1 MTYAYGLTLRFNIQ
15 DHESIQAF
23 LYDHDIFTFQEGEMS
38 EDSDGNV
45 ILINEDSLIKIFSE
59 DKSQLEDILNK
70 LNDQFPAITSSISE
84 ITSNFNDAWKEF
96 SKPIIVSDKV
106 LIQPSWLEFEERREI
121 EIILDPGLAFGAGS
135 HETTLLC
142 MRKLEELITSSK
154 INTLLDVG
162 CGSGILSIL
171 ASKLGVTK
179 VTGIDNDE
187 QAISSSIENANRNEI
202 HNTEFSTGLLS
213 ELERTYDLVVA
224 NIISSVLNTLMK
236 DIKEK
241 IKPGGILVLS
251 GLLKDEVEEFK
262 ERHGLEGFKVR
273 ELGEWVVVWGRLIN
287 QDHYKQPLQD

>member
-1 MTYAYGLTLRFNIQ
+1 MA
-15 DHESIQAF
+15 
-23 LYDHDIFTFQEGEMS
+23 
-38 EDSDGNV
+38 EDADGNV

-59 DKSQLEDILNK
+59 DKIQLEDILTSLK
-70 LNDQFPAITSSISE
+70 VQFPNIATSISA

-96 SKPIIVSDKV
+96 SKPIIVSDKI

-142 MRKLEELITSSK
+142 MRKLEELITSNK

-171 ASKLGVTK
+171 ASKLSVKK

-187 QAISSSIENANRNEI
+187 QAISSSLENANRNKI
-202 HNTEFSTGLLS
+202 PNTEFSTGLLR
-213 ELERTYDLVVA
+213 ELEGKYDLVVA
-224 NIISSVLNTLMK
+224 NIISSVLDTLIK

-241 IKPGGILVLS
+241 VKPGGILVLS

-262 ERHGLEGFKVR
+262 LRHGLEGFEVE
-273 ELGEWVVVWGRLIN
+273 ELGDWVVVWGLLT
-287 QDHYKQPLQD
+287 KELVL

>member
-1 MTYAYGLTLRFNIQ
+1 LTYAYALTLRFNDKDQ
-15 DHESIQAF
+15 ELIQAF
-23 LYDHDIFTFQEGEMS
+23 LYENEISTFQEGEMA
-38 EDSDGNV
+38 EDADGNV
-45 ILINEDSLIKIFSE
+45 VLINEDSLIRIFSE
-59 DKSQLEDILNK
+59 ERGELENISHALKN
-70 LNDQFPAITSSISE
+70 QFPEILSSISE
-84 ITSNFNDAWKEF
+84 INSNFNDAWKEF
-96 SKPIIVSDKV
+96 SKPIIVSDRI

-142 MRKLEELITSSK
+142 MRKLEELIATNK
-154 INTLLDVG
+154 IDSLLDVG

-171 ASKLGVTK
+171 GSKLGVKK

-213 ELERTYDLVVA
+213 DLEGTYDLVVA
-224 NIISSVLNTLMK
+224 NIISSVLDTLMK

-241 IKPGGILVLS
+241 VKPGGILVLS

-262 ERHGLEGFKVR
+262 VRHGLEGLEVE
-273 ELGEWVVVWGRLIN
+273 ELGEWVVVWG
-287 QDHYKQPLQD
+287 